1 MSATAAKA
9 ESIPFTI
16 AQAETTTE
24 THDAAPAGDAHQAA
38 PATDAQGAAAPT
50 GELHTETGV
59 AHGEAPGS
67 GVFPP
72 FDASTFPSQ
81 LLWLAITFG
90 IFYLIMSKIIVP
102 RVGSILETRHDRI
115 AQDLDEAARLKTEA
129 DNAISTYEKELAD
142 ARTKGHAIASEARD
156 AAKAKADAERLKI
169 EESLNG
175 KIAAAETRIAGIKEK
190 ALADVGAIAEETAAA
205 VVEQLIGGKTTK
217 AEIAAAVKSAAAK

>member
-59 AHGEAPGS
+59 AHGEES
-67 GVFPP
+67 GIFPP

-81 LLWLAITFG
+81 VLWLAITFG

-129 DNAISTYEKELAD
+129 DTAISTYEQELAD
-142 ARTKGHAIASEARD
+142 ARTKGHAIAAEARD

-175 KIAAAETRIAGIKEK
+175 KIAAAETRIAGIKDK

-205 VVEQLIGGKTTK
+205 VIEQLIGGKTTK
-217 AEIAAAVKSAAAK
+217 TEIAAAVKSAAAK

>member
-9 ESIPFTI
+9 ESIPFKI

-24 THDAAPAGDAHQAA
+24 THDAAPAGDAHGAA
-38 PATDAQGAAAPT
+38 PA

-59 AHGEAPGS
+59 AHGEEHGS

-90 IFYLIMSKIIVP
+90 IFYLVMSKVIVP
-102 RVGSILETRHDRI
+102 RIGSILETRHDRI
-115 AQDLDEAARLKTEA
+115 AQDLDEASRLKAEA

-142 ARTKGHAIASEARD
+142 ARAKGNVIATEARGIYHGRL
-156 AAKAKADAERLKI
+156 AEMGRADFQVLP
-169 EESLNG
+169 EES
-175 KIAAAETRIAGIKEK
+175 
-190 ALADVGAIAEETAAA
+190 A
-205 VVEQLIGGKTTK
+205 VTF
-217 AEIAAAVKSAAAK
+217 

>member
-59 AHGEAPGS
+59 ARGEEN

-129 DNAISTYEKELAD
+129 DTAISTYEQELAD
-142 ARTKGHAIASEARD
+142 ARTKGHAIAAEARD

-205 VVEQLIGGKTTK
+205 VIEQLIGGKTTK

>member
-9 ESIPFTI
+9 ESIPFKI

-24 THDAAPAGDAHQAA
+24 THDAAPAGDAH
-38 PATDAQGAAAPT
+38 GAAAPA
-50 GELHTETGV
+50 GEVHTETGV
-59 AHGEAPGS
+59 AHGEEHGS

-90 IFYLIMSKIIVP
+90 IFYLIMSKVIVP
-102 RVGSILETRHDRI
+102 RIGAILETRHDRI
-115 AQDLDEAARLKTEA
+115 AQDLDEASRLKAEA
-129 DNAISTYEKELAD
+129 DKAISTYEKELAD
-142 ARTKGHAIASEARD
+142 ARAKGNAIASEARE
-156 AAKAKADAERLKI
+156 AAKAKADAERLKN

-217 AEIAAAVKSAAAK
+217 AEISAAVKSAAK